1 MNVHECAREAEVLEA
16 VTAGRWPFAGELQA
30 HAASCPVCNDLVSVA
45 AAFTEDTHD
54 GLLRADVPPS
64 GLVWWRAQRRARTDA
79 ARTAGRAITFVQV
92 ASIIGAIAAALALL
106 GGVTVMSR
114 TWRTW
119 IANFS
124 DAVYFGGVTIPSW
137 TPPLLAAFAVTL
149 ALAPIALYF
158 AVRED

>member
-1 MNVHECAREAEVLEA
+1 MNVHECPREADVLEA
-16 VTAGRWPFAGELQA
+16 VTAGRWPFAAELQT
-30 HAASCPVCNDLVSVA
+30 HAGSCPVCNDLVAVA

-64 GLVWWRAQRRARTDA
+64 GVVWWRAQRRARTEA
-79 ARTAGRAITFVQV
+79 VRTAGRAITFVQV

-106 GGVTVMSR
+106 GGVTAMSK
-114 TWRTW
+114 TWRMWFT
-119 IANFS
+119 NFS
-124 DAVYFGGVTIPSW
+124 DALYFGGVTIPSW
-137 TPPLLAAFAVTL
+137 TPPLLAACALTL